1 MKEIFFLNVIAALF
15 LINIFK
21 LWYVSVVTLYLTL
34 WPRHDLFRLIDL
46 HTHWPTHLGMDSL
59 MWSLLLHCSHLAQWT
74 LWFWMVPCPFLQDG
88 RMRNPLSDLSPPQSV
103 VPLAPPQTFRPVAGP
118 VSSKSSGSNRLLH
131 PSSTT
136 IVHTPTSVF
145 RAPSSALLTGSPAAT
160 PPFPPWPPPPAPS
173 VSFPAVQFSP
183 LDCWPVIF
191 FFLLWTFGILYLPS
205 QPLHTLILN
214 VTLFLIFVTS
224 LFLQLVEN

>member
-1 MKEIFFLNVIAALF
+1 M
-15 LINIFK
+15 
-21 LWYVSVVTLYLTL
+21 SLTL

-103 VPLAPPQTFRPVAGP
+103 VPLAPPHTFRPLNLP
-118 VSSKSSGSNRLLH
+118 
-131 PSSTT
+131 
-136 IVHTPTSVF
+136 
-145 RAPSSALLTGSPAAT
+145 APTGSSIPPA
-160 PPFPPWPPPPAPS
+160 PLLSIHPLRSSEPRVLPCSPDPQQQHHHFHPGLLPPAPS

-183 LDCWPVIF
+183 LDCLPVIF

-205 QPLHTLILN
+205 QPWHTLILN

-224 LFLQLVEN
+224 LFSQLVAN